1 MNPEAVIKVCDDIL
15 SIVAGTETAP
25 RKLFNIGRRL
35 DDAEKELSRRD
46 LFQRRSK

>member
-15 SIVAGTETAP
+15 SIVSGTDAPP
-25 RKLFNIGRRL
+25 RKLFDIGRRL

-46 LFQRRSK
+46 LIQRRSK

>member
-15 SIVAGTETAP
+15 SIVSGTDSP
-25 RKLFNIGRRL
+25 SRKLFNIGRRL